1 MPAKTHT
8 PAALGGTKPS
18 PDEPASN
25 RAMKDPAMARIPR
38 LSPPPAAA
46 VMPGLDPWA
55 FSPEPAPGQSPGPA
69 SRLKQR
75 RGYAD
80 RVRARRFNIV
90 CCASETS
97 EACKNVFPEQ
107 PCHDTAPII
116 INIIR
121 CSYRY
126 DCVFRKGRPAARG
139 SGRGRRRSPVHSCWP
154 DRGERRIVGCY
165 GGGGPGDARRRTD
178 RAYSRGFDGAPP
190 SAMAARSSAACRPPA
205 TE

>member
-1 MPAKTHT
+1 MSRERPDFRLAHASGLG
-8 PAALGGTKPS
+8 AARGQTL
-18 PDEPASN
+18 A
-25 RAMKDPAMARIPR
+25 
-38 LSPPPAAA
+38 
-46 VMPGLDPWA
+46 PWA

-80 RVRARRFNIV
+80 QVRARRFNIV

-154 DRGERRIVGCY
+154 DRGGAAYRRMLRWGWPRRCPTTHRSRVRSGLRRGAALGY
-165 GGGGPGDARRRTD
+165 GGTVIGRLPAPGD
-178 RAYSRGFDGAPP
+178 
-190 SAMAARSSAACRPPA
+190 
-205 TE
+205 